1 MAKKYFRNLPDFDY
15 VDRTK
20 EGQNISDYTRVKNLF
35 KRAEIS
41 ENIFKDLNFF
51 TKYQVVGDERPDNV
65 AKKIYGDPNLDC
77 CLLYTSPSPRDQ
89 A

>member
-35 KRAEIS
+35 KRAEIV
-41 ENIFKDLNFF
+41 EDIFKDLNFF
-51 TKYQVVGDERPDNV
+51 TK
-65 AKKIYGDPNLDC
+65 
-77 CLLYTSPSPRDQ
+77 
-89 A
+89 